1 MKDRPG
7 RLDLKLER
15 YVVDAA
21 LAARQPRLRPGLYA
35 RISFSDTGSGMDPA
49 TLRRIFEPFFTTKQ
63 PGEGTG
69 LGLAVVHGI
78 VKEHRGAITVDS
90 SPGRGTTFHL
100 YFPASDAPAASPA
113 ADRPLVAPSAPTPH
127 PAARILCVD
136 DDAVILLTEQ
146 ALLSSLGYQVTGVA
160 SAAEALTTLRQ
171 DPGGFDLVVSDFNMP
186 GTSGIDLARAVALVC
201 PGLPVLICSGYID
214 ADLRQRATAAGV
226 RALVH
231 KENTAEDLATTVRRV
246 LGGDRPS

>member
-1 MKDRPG
+1 M
-7 RLDLKLER
+7 
-15 YVVDAA
+15 DAA
-21 LAARQPRLRPGLYA
+21 IR
-35 RISFSDTGSGMDPA
+35 S
-49 TLRRIFEPFFTTKQ
+49 RIFEPFFTTK
-63 PGEGTG
+63 PVGSGTG

-90 SPGRGTTFHL
+90 APGRGTTFHL
-100 YFPASDAPAASPA
+100 HFPASDAPALPPA
-113 ADRPLVAPSAPTPH
+113 AERPDAAPGAPAPH

-160 SAAEALTTLRQ
+160 SAAEALTALRQ
-171 DPGGFDLVVSDFNMP
+171 DPTGFDLVVSDFNMP
-186 GTSGIDLARAVALVC
+186 GTSGIDLARDAALVC

-214 ADLRQRATAAGV
+214 AELRRRANDAGV

-231 KENTAEDLATTVRRV
+231 KENTVEDLAATVRRV
-246 LGGDRPS
+246 LGEDRPR